1 MENPIISNSSTQTE
15 ITNKKDPRKFLT
27 LVVIVSTFGGLLFGY
42 DTGVMNGALPF
53 MARPDQLNLTAL
65 TQGLVASS
73 LTLGAAFGALFG
85 GRLADNQGSRK
96 TIMYLAI
103 LFFFATIGC
112 VLSPNVTT
120 MVGFRFLLGLAVGGA
135 SVIIPSYLA
144 EMSPANQRGRLVTQ
158 NELMI
163 VIGQFLAF
171 LFNAIIGNVLGDTG
185 HVWRY
190 MLVVAALPALALWIG
205 VAVLPESPRW
215 LASKGRLSDALQILQ
230 KIRKEGN
237 AQQELNDITAHITK
251 EQKIEKMKFK
261 DLGIP
266 WIRRIVI
273 LGIGIGVISQFT
285 GINSIM
291 YYGTQILQNSGFGTK
306 AALIGNVAN
315 GVISVIAVIVGM
327 SLMHKVNRRTM
338 FLTGLIG
345 VTIALISIGV
355 ATLTLEG
362 SPMLPYVVLS
372 MTVLYLAFF
381 QGAIGPMTWL
391 TLSEIFPA
399 RVRGMGMGISVLCL
413 WLSNFLVGLFFPV
426 LLNGIG
432 LSATFFMFSIFGI
445 LGIIFITK
453 LLPETRGLSLEQ
465 IEHNFK
471 AV

>member
-15 ITNKKDPRKFLT
+15 ITNQKDPRKFLT

-53 MARPDQLNLTAL
+53 MAQPDQLNLTAL

-171 LFNAIIGNVLGDTG
+171 LFNAIIGNVLGDTA

-190 MLVVAALPALALWIG
+190 MLVVAALPAVALWIG

-237 AQQELNDITAHITK
+237 AQEELNDITAHITK

>member
-1 MENPIISNSSTQTE
+1 MENPIISNNSTQTE

-85 GRLADNQGSRK
+85 GRLADHQGSRK